1 MAKDIK
7 LAGVNFYKVS
17 AEKNPEFK
25 DKITIKPSIN
35 IANIE
40 EYKPSKNDVCK
51 VDFNFG
57 INYGDLGKVA
67 LTGAVFLSMDGK
79 TLKEILKSWKDK
91 KLDNDTNVLILNVI
105 MQKASLKALQ
115 LEEELGLPP
124 HVALPRLQLGE
135 SKK

>member
-7 LAGVNFYKVS
+7 LAAVNFYKVS
-17 AEKNPEFK
+17 AEKNPDFK
-25 DKITIKPSIN
+25 DKISVKPSIN

-40 EYKPSKNDVCK
+40 EYKAAKTDACK

-57 INYGDLGKVA
+57 ISYGDLGKVELSGA
-67 LTGAVFLSMDGK
+67 IFLTMDSK
-79 TLKEILKSWKDK
+79 TLKETLKSWKDK
-91 KLDNDTNVLILNVI
+91 KMDNDTNLMILNVI

-115 LEEELGLPP
+115 LEEDLGLPP
-124 HVALPRLQLGE
+124 HVSLPRLQLG

>member
-7 LAGVNFYKVS
+7 LAGVNFYKVT
-17 AEKNPEFK
+17 AEKNPEYK
-25 DKITIKPSIN
+25 DKIEIKPSIN

-40 EYKPSKNDVCK
+40 EHKASKADICK

-57 INYGDLGKVA
+57 VNYGGLGKIE
-67 LTGAVFLSMDGK
+67 LSGAIFLAMDGK
-79 TLKEILKSWKDK
+79 SLKETLKGWKDK
-91 KLDNDTNVLILNVI
+91 KVDNEMNVLILNVI

-115 LEEELGLPP
+115 LEEEIGLPP
-124 HVALPRLQLGE
+124 HVSLPRLQLGN

>member
-7 LAGVNFYKVS
+7 LAAVNFYKVS

-25 DKITIKPSIN
+25 DKISIKPSIN

-40 EYKPSKNDVCK
+40 EYKSGKTEACK

-57 INYGDLGKVA
+57 ISYGDLGKVDLSGA
-67 LTGAVFLSMDGK
+67 IFLTMDSK
-79 TLKEILKSWKDK
+79 TLKETLKSWKDK
-91 KLDNDTNVLILNVI
+91 KMDNDTNLMILNVI

-115 LEEELGLPP
+115 LEEDLGLPP
-124 HVALPRLQLGE
+124 HVSLPRLQLG